1 MKKKW
6 KILITLIVVFL
17 FALAA
22 TCSYVYVEMCGSDFK
37 LSEQET
43 FIYIDRDDTMDS
55 VQWKVMNQGMA
66 THETGYKLV
75 RRYRKFDSPL
85 TGRYRIEKG
94 ESMMDVVTRFSQK
107 MQTPMN
113 LTVGNSRTMDRLSRS
128 LSNQLMIDSV
138 EIIALLTD
146 TALMRGWGY
155 DRQTLPVMIVPDT
168 YQVYWDITAEAL
180 IDRIRKEHERFWNGE
195 RLAKAEQ
202 IGLSKNE
209 VCTLASIVDEETNN
223 AGEKPMVAGLYMKR
237 LQIGMPLQAD
247 PTVKFALQNFTA
259 RRITNSMLK
268 ADSPYNTYIHRG
280 LPPGPIRI
288 ASKVGIDAV
297 LNYVKHDYVY
307 MCAKEDFSGTHNF
320 SRTYSEHLTNARRYQ
335 QALNKRKI
343 FK

>member
-6 KILITLIVVFL
+6 KILIALSVVLLIV
-17 FALAA
+17 LAGI
-22 TCSYVYVEMCGSDFK
+22 CSYLYIEMYGSDFK
-37 LSEQET
+37 LTEDET
-43 FIYIDRDDTMDS
+43 FVYIDRDDTMDS
-55 VQWKVMNQGMA
+55 VQWKVMSQGMA
-66 THETGYKLV
+66 VHEVGYRLAA
-75 RRYRKFDSPL
+75 RYRKFEAPL
-85 TGRYRIEKG
+85 TGRYRIGQG
-94 ESMMDVVTRFSQK
+94 ESMMDVVTRLSRR
-107 MQTPMN
+107 MQTPIN
-113 LTVGNSRTMDRLSRS
+113 LTVGNSRTMDRLAKS

-146 TALMRGWGY
+146 TALIRQWGY

-168 YQVYWDITAEAL
+168 YQVYWDVTAEAL
-180 IDRIRKEHERFWNGE
+180 IARIRKEHDRFWDGE

-202 IGLSKNE
+202 IGMSKNE

-237 LQIGMPLQAD
+237 LKVGMLLQAD
-247 PTVKFALQNFTA
+247 PTVKFALQNFKA
-259 RRITNSMLK
+259 RRVTNSMLK
-268 ADSPYNTYIHRG
+268 ADSPYNTYLYKG

-320 SRTYSEHLTNARRYQ
+320 ARTYSEHLANARRYQ